1 MNDSNDWEKFKKNVK
16 PLKNSSIFFEK
27 KEKVNVSFSKEV
39 AEQTS
44 SDFLGFSDGFST
56 EKMHIDKILF
66 KKIKKGIIKPESTL
80 DLHGK
85 KYIEA
90 EKSTYYF
97 VLSAAILL
105 SVFSNLTPYLL
116 KITVDDHIRL
126 GNYDGTLKMTLLMF
140 GALFIEVLFQ
150 FLFVFYANWLGQK
163 VVKDLRVDLFRKIIQ
178 FKMDYF
184 DTTAVGRLVTRSV
197 NDIETIASIFSQG
210 LFMIIADFLKMALR

>member
-85 KYIEA
+85 KFIEA

-97 VLSAAILL
+97 VIKNFNLKRRLILIITGKGKRMDVQFGWKGTGILNESMPKWLSSRELKSHILWFETAPPNMGGSGAFL
-105 SVFSNLTPYLL
+105 VYL
-116 KITVDDHIRL
+116 K
-126 GNYDGTLKMTLLMF
+126 K
-140 GALFIEVLFQ
+140 
-150 FLFVFYANWLGQK
+150 
-163 VVKDLRVDLFRKIIQ
+163 FR
-178 FKMDYF
+178 
-184 DTTAVGRLVTRSV
+184 
-197 NDIETIASIFSQG
+197 E
-210 LFMIIADFLKMALR
+210 